1 MATRKQMQTW
11 TVSVQAQRAR
21 RREGLRLHTG
31 QVAGADGRACL
42 ALTGIAQWVTEA
54 RLSKDLSGRPPREQ
68 NSNKQVELDFNPT
81 GEKHRLV
88 VESIRKM
95 EHSTPSWRRAG
106 TAGTVPAEQVRDP
119 VSKEG
124 LVELVSDFQTLVLS
138 EVFTD
143 PCKGKKCLCKGGY
156 TCTCVGGYYARPYGW
171 VHVCTHVY
179 MMGGYIC
186 MCMGGYICMY

>member
-1 MATRKQMQTW
+1 
-11 TVSVQAQRAR
+11 
-21 RREGLRLHTG
+21 
-31 QVAGADGRACL
+31 
-42 ALTGIAQWVTEA
+42 
-54 RLSKDLSGRPPREQ
+54 
-68 NSNKQVELDFNPT
+68 
-81 GEKHRLV
+81 
-88 VESIRKM
+88 M

-143 PCKGKKCLCKGGY
+143 PCKGKKCLCR
-156 TCTCVGGYYARPYGW
+156 VGIHARVWVGTYAHPDGW

-179 MMGGYIC
+179 MYGWVHMHILGNFKKCPLWMGKTLVCQIVRVFLLLGWGVGQEDREIN
-186 MCMGGYICMY
+186 IS

>member
-1 MATRKQMQTW
+1 MQELT
-11 TVSVQAQRAR
+11 
-21 RREGLRLHTG
+21 EEPGP
-31 QVAGADGRACL
+31 
-42 ALTGIAQWVTEA
+42 ALTGIAQSVTEA
-54 RLSKDLSGRPPREQ
+54 CLSKDLSGRPPREQ

-81 GEKHRLV
+81 GEKHLLV

-124 LVELVSDFQTLVLS
+124 LVKLVSDFQTLVLS

-143 PCKGKKCLCKGGY
+143 SCKGKKCVR
-156 TCTCVGGYYARPYGW
+156 VGIHARVWVGTYARPYGW

-179 MMGGYIC
+179 MYGWVHMHT
-186 MCMGGYICMY
+186 CMGGYICMYWVILTNVLSGWEKL

>member
-1 MATRKQMQTW
+1 
-11 TVSVQAQRAR
+11 
-21 RREGLRLHTG
+21 
-31 QVAGADGRACL
+31 
-42 ALTGIAQWVTEA
+42 
-54 RLSKDLSGRPPREQ
+54 
-68 NSNKQVELDFNPT
+68 
-81 GEKHRLV
+81 
-88 VESIRKM
+88 M

-156 TCTCVGGYYARPYGW
+156 TCTCVGGYICTSVWVGTYACVW
-171 VHVCTHVY
+171 VGTYACI
-179 MMGGYIC
+179 G
-186 MCMGGYICMY
+186 